1 MLGAVAAA
9 GRARGGQAVRPYGD
23 DERCTSWR
31 LLEWTSSR
39 QVADDV
45 AELFRYG
52 GEPAPEVAAL
62 LHRLAQMN
70 DDIAHGRPR
79 ASYWLG

>member
-1 MLGAVAAA
+1 VLGAVAAA
-9 GRARGGQAVRPYGD
+9 GRARGGQVSNQD
-23 DERCTSWR
+23 DELPTSWR
-31 LLEWTSSR
+31 ILEWTRSR

-45 AELFRYG
+45 SELFRYG
-52 GEPAPEVAAL
+52 GEPAPEVAEL

-79 ASYWLG
+79 AQYWPR